1 MTRFGSGANWKNK
14 VGAAFVS
21 SGHRAGARETTI
33 MAPLQEFIM
42 HGMVVC
48 GGHISSEGHLGA
60 VATGAPND
68 QTVQECSSL
77 AKKVVTLATKLQRGS
92 ARLEVLPKPAKQWK
106 KSPPPPGS
114 DVPAPG
120 PSGFY
125 SFHHLSRDAPSAW

>member
-1 MTRFGSGANWKNK
+1 
-14 VGAAFVS
+14 
-21 SGHRAGARETTI
+21 
-33 MAPLQEFIM
+33 MALLQEFIM

-48 GGHISSEGHLGA
+48 GGHISSERHLGA

-77 AKKVVTLATKLQRGS
+77 TKKVVTLATKLQAGN

-106 KSPPPPGS
+106 KSPRPPGS